1 MRITK
6 IKLAFSL
13 IIMALLLPV
22 PLFGQQLSGNI
33 TGVVTDSAGAALPLV
48 QIKAVN
54 IATNLQL
61 TRSTDDEGT
70 YNFSDLPPGTYT
82 ITFSKDGFRSEVH
95 TEVLVQANRT
105 TTLKA
110 ALPPGGTSE
119 RVTVTATPLL
129 NETDVSNGYILGTS
143 SIQAIPLGTGS
154 FTQLATL
161 SPGVNADLLTGAD
174 SNAGLG
180 NQNIYANGQ
189 RDTSNSF
196 SINGIN
202 ANNLFNGKSSSGVAE
217 ARNTL
222 NTGQNTLAGGVVRT
236 NTSVFDAIGQGLP
249 SPPPETIQEL
259 RVNTSMYDAAQG
271 GHSGAHIELITKSG
285 GNDFHGQVYEY
296 FQNSA
301 MNAAP
306 FFFNSNKTLLP
317 KVPPLKRN
325 VFGGTFGGPIVKDK
339 TFFFASYQGTRVR
352 DALKGTSNVSV
363 PFQLTDDR
371 SAQTLASEFGVP
383 ASSMDPAA
391 LKILNT
397 KLPTGRFL
405 IPTPTITDPV
415 AAAQFGSNVIL
426 QAPATF
432 VDDQFNGNIDH
443 VFSPTDRLAGKYYFQ
458 RDPATNPFGLSSL
471 AGFTQQL
478 TAGSQ
483 ALSVDNTTVLGPNLT
498 WEQKAGFIRQIVY
511 ANAVQPLGPADAG
524 INIPGSTIFPVISIR
539 NISIAPTKTGATL
552 GFGPSSGISPNA
564 GIFQNQLALS
574 TDLNWVKGRHT
585 LSFGA
590 NWNSNQMN
598 VINHDSGLASLNF
611 NSFQDFLTG
620 TLNSRSTSTL
630 FNGSSSRYYRA
641 NQIGAYAQDKFKV
654 AQNLTLTIGLRF
666 DYDGPLSEKHG
677 FLENF
682 YPSQYKYDLNS
693 DTIVNTGL
701 VIAGN
706 NRQFGSPGVSDSTLK
721 ATQFGVGPRFGIAWS
736 PGFMKNVV
744 LRGGF
749 GLYYDRGEFFSE
761 FSPGAGNGNGGPF
774 GVTRELPFVQQL
786 VATAGHPGELSAPFG
801 TTPFPVL
808 TGDPSS
814 FSVPNIAALKAGA
827 APFTFGGYDPSNKLP
842 YIESWSLDLQW
853 QPQDTLVFTL
863 GYVGN
868 HGVHQVQ
875 PVPFN
880 QAQVATPQH
889 PVNGQTSTYSVN
901 PGPLEPVKTRDG
913 GNIDLRVPF
922 IGYSPNSVLF
932 EAAGIS
938 NYNALLF
945 SVTKRLSNRLQING
959 SYTWSRS
966 LDEGS
971 AIGLFLKT
979 NDPTNL
985 RSSYAPSDYDRTH
998 VATVGYLWLIP
1009 NAAGAGTRAAK
1020 LLNDWSLSGVTV
1032 FESGTPYSV
1041 IDFSGAVASIYGDLN
1056 IIDPILP
1063 LKPGFTPGQV
1073 MLQGTHKNLD
1083 PSKPA
1088 LNVNGFTVPLIAP
1101 GQMGVPLDDPFETGF
1116 GAGGR
1121 NLFRAPFQ
1129 ERFDVALAK
1138 QFKITERV
1146 NFQFRADFFNIFNH
1160 PSFDAPNNSVSLSNG
1175 GNPPTFSTPQN
1186 STLGLIQHTIGSP
1199 RFIQLSIHLGF

>member
-1 MRITK
+1 MRK
-6 IKLAFSL
+6 ANLKLAFAL
-13 IIMALLLPV
+13 MASITLLPD
-22 PLFGQQLSGNI
+22 PIFGQQLSGNI
-33 TGVVTDSAGAALPLV
+33 TGVVNDSAGALLPQV
-48 QIKAVN
+48 QVVVVN
-54 IATNLQL
+54 QATNLQQ
-61 TRSTDDEGT
+61 TRLSDGEGA
-70 YNFSDLPPGTYT
+70 YSFSGLPIGAYT
-82 ITFSKDGFRSEVH
+82 VAFSKEGFRSEVH

-105 TTLKA
+105 TTVKTSLQ
-110 ALPPGGTSE
+110 PGGTSE

-129 NETDVSNGYILGTS
+129 NETDVSNGYILGPA
-143 SIQAIPLGTGS
+143 SIQALPLGTGS

-161 SPGVNADLLTGAD
+161 SPGVNADLLSGAD

-189 RDTSNSF
+189 RDTSNGF

-217 ARNTL
+217 FRNTF
-222 NTGQNTLAGGVVRT
+222 NTGQQSLSGGVVRT

-271 GHSGAHIELITKSG
+271 AHGGAQIEVITRSG
-285 GNDFHGQVYEY
+285 GNDLHAQVYEY

-301 MNAAP
+301 LNAAP
-306 FFFNSNKTLLP
+306 FFFNSAKTLLP

-325 VFGGTFGGPIVKDK
+325 VFGGTLGGPIVKDK
-339 TFFFASYQGTRVR
+339 AFFFASYQGTRVR

-363 PFQLTDDR
+363 PFQLTNDR
-371 SAQTLASEFGVP
+371 GAAALSSEFGVP
-383 ASSMDPAA
+383 AGSIDPAA
-391 LKILNT
+391 LKVLNA
-397 KLPTGRFL
+397 KLPGGAFL
-405 IPTPTITDPV
+405 IPTPTIADPA
-415 AAAQFGSNVIL
+415 AAAQLNADVIL

-432 VDDQFNGNIDH
+432 IADQFNGSIDH
-443 VFSPTDRLAGKYYFQ
+443 NIGARDRLSGKYYYQ
-458 RDPATNPFGLSSL
+458 RNPATNPFGLSSL

-483 ALSVDNTTVLGPNLT
+483 VLSLDNTTIVSPNLT

-511 ANAVQPLGPADAG
+511 ANALQPMVPADAG
-524 INIPGSTIFPVISIR
+524 INLLGSTTFPVISIS
-539 NISIAPTKTGATL
+539 NISIAPTKTGNFL
-552 GFGPSSGISPNA
+552 SFGPGSGISPNA

-585 LSFGA
+585 MSFGA
-590 NWNSNQMN
+590 NWDGNQMN
-598 VINHDSGLASLNF
+598 VINRDNGLATLNF

-620 TLNSRSTSTL
+620 TLNPRRSSTL
-630 FNGSSSRYYRA
+630 FNGSSNRYYRA
-641 NQIGAYAQDKFKV
+641 NDIGAYAQDKFKL
-654 AQNLTLTIGLRF
+654 ARNLTITIGVRF

-677 FLENF
+677 VLSNL
-682 YPSQYKYDLNS
+682 YLNRYKYDANT
-693 DTIVNTGL
+693 DTILNTGL

-706 NRQFGSPGVSDSTLK
+706 NRQFGTQGISDSTL
-721 ATQFGVGPRFGIAWS
+721 AQTQFGVGPRFGIAWS
-736 PGFMKNVV
+736 PSFLKDVV
-744 LRGGF
+744 FRGGF

-786 VATAGHPGELSAPFG
+786 IATAGHPGELSAPFG
-801 TTPFPVL
+801 VTPLPL
-808 TGDPSS
+808 PTGDPAS
-814 FSVPNIAALKAGA
+814 FTVPNVAALKAGA
-827 APFTFGGYDPSNKLP
+827 SPFTFGGYDPSNKLP
-842 YIESWSLDLQW
+842 YIESWSVDLQW
-853 QPQDTLVFTL
+853 QPQNTLVFTL
-863 GYVGN
+863 GYAGN

-875 PVPFN
+875 PIPFN

-889 PVNGQTSTYSVN
+889 PINGQTSTYSVN
-901 PGPLEPVKTRDG
+901 PGPLEPIRTRDG

-945 SVTKRLSNRLQING
+945 SITKRLSNRLQING

-998 VATVGYLWLIP
+998 VATVGYLWQVP
-1009 NAAGAGTRAAK
+1009 NVVTAGTWSEK

-1032 FESGTPYSV
+1032 LESGTPYSV

-1063 LKPGFTPGQV
+1063 LKPGFTPGQA

-1088 LNVNGFTVPLIAP
+1088 LNVNAFTVPLIIP
-1101 GQMGVPLDDPFETGF
+1101 GQLGVPLDDPFETGF
-1116 GAGGR
+1116 GSSGR

-1138 QFKITERV
+1138 QFRVSERV
-1146 NFQFRADFFNIFNH
+1146 NLQFRADFFNIFNH

-1175 GNPPTFSTPQN
+1175 NNPPTFSTPQ
-1186 STLGLIQHTIGSP
+1186 SSSLGLIQHTLGSP
-1199 RFIQLSIHLGF
+1199 RFIQLSLHLSF